1 MSLEDMSRKAKRKN
15 KKRDADLAA
24 KGTTAGAEQIKKNE
38 AIQRRT
44 AAQSLSAAQAKAAQ
58 APSIRSVGTD
68 SFKTGDAPL
77 EVVNDTG
84 RGTHMEYPLNKCA
97 EEGCRAAFHEK
108 DSLATHT
115 QLYHGPDDQPIG

>member
-1 MSLEDMSRKAKRKN
+1 MSRKARRKN
-15 KKRDADLAA
+15 KKRDSDLAK
-24 KGTTAGAEQIKKNE
+24 KGTTAGAEQVKKNE

-44 AAQSLSAAQAKAAQ
+44 AAQSLSAAQAKAAG

-77 EVVNDTG
+77 EVNNDNG
-84 RGTHMEYPLNKCA
+84 HGTHMEYPGNKCT
-97 EEGCRAAFHEK
+97 EEGCKAAFHEK

-115 QLYHGPDDQPIG
+115 QLYHGPEDQLFA

>member
-1 MSLEDMSRKAKRKN
+1 MALEDDMRRARRRI
-15 KKRDADLAA
+15 KKRDANLAA
-24 KGTTAGAEQIKKNE
+24 EGTSAKEEQIKKNE
-38 AIQRRT
+38 EIQRRT
-44 AAQSLSAAQAKAAQ
+44 AAQSLSAAQKKAIE

-77 EVVNDTG
+77 EVANDNG
-84 RGTHMEYPLNKCA
+84 HGTHMEYPLNKCT

-115 QLYHGPDDQPIG
+115 QLYHGPDDQLIA

>member
-1 MSLEDMSRKAKRKN
+1 MSLEDMSRRARASS
-15 KKRDADLAA
+15 KKRAARLAK
-24 KGTTAGAEQIKKNE
+24 KGTTAKEEQIKTNE
-38 AIQRRT
+38 EIQRRT

-77 EVVNDTG
+77 EVANDNG
-84 RGTHMEYPLNKCA
+84 HGTHMEYPLNKCA

-108 DSLATHT
+108 DGLATHT
-115 QLYHGPDDQPIG
+115 QLYHGPDDQLIG